1 MSRSAIT
8 WFRTSWTETKL
19 YAMTLSIDLEQ
30 GSTSSE
36 KEPQQAQED
45 PDTAVNGMRETETK
59 REVNWDGEKDPENP
73 QNWSKSKKIINI
85 GIVSILAFITPLA
98 SSTIVPGVPLLA
110 EDFNETRKPV
120 ISLVVS
126 IFVVGFAFGPLL
138 LSPLSELYGRRII
151 YNVSN
156 VVHLGFTIGCALAP
170 NIAAFIVFRFIAG
183 CFGAAPMNIG
193 GGSIADQVPL
203 AQRGAVMS
211 ILFTGI
217 FLGPVLGP
225 VIGGFLAQG
234 AGWRWVFW
242 LLVIMSG
249 VMTVLTFFFLS
260 ESHAPTILRRKAER
274 LNKEQPGTFDK
285 PQADAK
291 SVLLRAIARPTRM
304 LIRSPIVTGLS
315 LYLALIY
322 GYLYLLFT
330 TFSTVFPN
338 QYGFGI
344 GILGLAFLGLGI
356 GISLALVFLSWFSD
370 WTQARLTRKNGTSKP
385 EYRLLP
391 LVLGIPLLPIGLF
404 VYGWTAQYKVHW
416 IVPIIFTGF
425 TGAGLI
431 FSFVSLFPEYFHSIP
446 KLSLSTPQVPTQIYM
461 VDAFTQYA
469 ASALAAT
476 SVVRSIVGGCLPIA
490 GLPMYSTLGYG
501 WGNSLLGFIALA
513 VSVAPL
519 IFWKYG
525 EKLRTKYEVS
535 FD

>member
-1 MSRSAIT
+1 MPQ
-8 WFRTSWTETKL
+8 
-19 YAMTLSIDLEQ
+19 SIDLEQ
-30 GSTSSE
+30 GSTSSDTE
-36 KEPQQAQED
+36 QQKAQED
-45 PDTAVNGMRETETK
+45 PGALVTGMQETK
-59 REVNWDGEKDPENP
+59 AKKEISWDGENDPENP
-73 QNWSKSKKIINI
+73 QNWSKNKKIINI

-126 IFVVGFAFGPLL
+126 IFVLGFAFGPLL

-170 NIAAFIVFRFIAG
+170 NIAVFIVFRFIAG

-193 GGSIADQVPL
+193 GGSIADQIPL
-203 AQRGAVMS
+203 AKRGAAMT

-217 FLGPVLGP
+217 FLGPVIGP
-225 VIGGFLAQG
+225 VIGGFIAQG

-249 VMTVLTFFFLS
+249 VMTILTFFFLS
-260 ESHAPTILRRKAER
+260 ESHAPTLLRKKAER
-274 LNKEQPGTFDK
+274 LNKEQQNTFDK
-285 PQADAK
+285 PEADAK
-291 SVLLRAIARPTRM
+291 AVFFRAIARPTRM

-330 TFSTVFPN
+330 TFSTVFPG

-370 WTQARLTRKNGTSKP
+370 WMQARLTKKHGESKP

-391 LVLGIPLLPIGLF
+391 LVFGIPLLPIGLF
-404 VYGWTAQYKVHW
+404 VYGWTAQYKIHW

-431 FSFVSLFPEYFHSIP
+431 FSF
-446 KLSLSTPQVPTQIYM
+446 VPTQIYM

-476 SVVRSIVGGCLPIA
+476 SVVRSIFGGCLPIA